1 VACETGFLRACREEQ
16 LLGTEKKAEKRHSKI
31 ATYHGGPAWHSTTQP
46 RKGPGRQAHMGNHNK
61 RLLQ

>member
-16 LLGTEKKAEKRHSKI
+16 LSGTEKKAEKRHS
-31 ATYHGGPAWHSTTQP
+31 TTQP
-46 RKGPGRQAHMGNHNK
+46 RKKEPGRQAHMGNNNK